1 MNTLK
6 HLFVL
11 DHWSNAHRKRDLLLL
26 CGGRNAI
33 IETTCV
39 VETESANISL
49 SVFFTPLFPNLM
61 ALLSCALIQKLK

>member
-1 MNTLK
+1 M
-6 HLFVL
+6 L

-61 ALLSCALIQKLK
+61 ALLSYALIQK

>member
-39 VETESANISL
+39 VETESANISFCIL
-49 SVFFTPLFPNLM
+49 HPPVS
-61 ALLSCALIQKLK
+61 